1 MSEKLTPHAQRLAK
15 LCPDCL
21 ERRDCPDPSDPLIKN
36 AQYERFCIH
45 IAINKKDNVDAYL
58 ECGPKTKN
66 RGTASMMAKRWLT
79 RLDVQNRIKY
89 LLDLNLEHDLKT
101 QEWVD
106 DGLRQ
111 VYERCMDKVPV
122 PNEAGKWKFNSQG
135 ANAALLTM
143 ARARGMLVEKIELT
157 GIEKELK
164 DMKPDEVLDYIKAAF
179 LGLTNSRDLLRQ
191 WGEESGLEFA
201 DSESG
206 SATEVP
212 PGDAVPTLQ

>member
-1 MSEKLTPHAQRLAK
+1 MPEKRLNATQTLEAMCPRCQEREAAPDPKQPLANPKYESFAVNVAVKKMTNSDAYRSAGYGGKNKSGIAQRAHTI
-15 LCPDCL
+15 
-21 ERRDCPDPSDPLIKN
+21 RRRI
-36 AQYERFCIH
+36 
-45 IAINKKDNVDAYL
+45 
-58 ECGPKTKN
+58 
-66 RGTASMMAKRWLT
+66 
-79 RLDVQNRIKY
+79 DVQNRIMH
-89 LLDLNLEHDLKT
+89 LQELTLEHDLKT

-111 VYERCMDKVPV
+111 VYERCMDIIPV
-122 PNEAGKWKFNSQG
+122 PNESGKWKFNSQG

-164 DMKPDEVLDYIKAAF
+164 DMKPEEIVDFIKAAI
-179 LGLTNSRDLLRQ
+179 LGLTNARDFIKQL
-191 WGEESGLEFA
+191 GEESGLEFA

-212 PGDAVPTLQ
+212 PGDAIPTLQ